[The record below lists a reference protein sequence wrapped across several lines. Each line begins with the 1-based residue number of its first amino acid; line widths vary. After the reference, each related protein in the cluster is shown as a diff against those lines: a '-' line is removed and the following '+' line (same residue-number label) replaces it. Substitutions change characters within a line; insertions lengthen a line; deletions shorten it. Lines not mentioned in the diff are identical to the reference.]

1 MNKGNVSSNILPVQG
16 AIFNLKFQIAYKL
29 QDIAYQ
35 TEELISWRNE
45 LVDYMV
51 GKVQELNRENFAV
64 RQHLKY
70 VDLFSNPD
78 NYITLS
84 YEDSLMVSQELA
96 PLNSTR

>member
-1 MNKGNVSSNILPVQG
+1 
-16 AIFNLKFQIAYKL
+16 
-29 QDIAYQ
+29 
-35 TEELISWRNE
+35 
-45 LVDYMV
+45 MV
-51 GKVQELNRENFAV
+51 GRVQELNRENFAV

-96 PLNSTR
+96 PLILPDEDEIIAVRFGCIDAWNRIGIFGR